1 MRLPAP
7 MVLCVS
13 SIGICQTAS
22 CSACVKPWKLLE
34 YHEPLVFSK
43 VSPIILSGLYTFN
56 VLLLSVELFIGSLN
70 VAVIF
75 VSIMTFIAKFSGDV
89 LITTA
94 GVVSGIAA
102 VLRLYSLLSLELQLA
117 SVLFTTK

>member
-1 MRLPAP
+1 
-7 MVLCVS
+7 
-13 SIGICQTAS
+13 
-22 CSACVKPWKLLE
+22 
-34 YHEPLVFSK
+34 LVFSK
-43 VSPIILSGLYTFN
+43 VSPIILSGLYTFT